1 MPQTPIIEIRHPD
14 FAAIAGQ
21 GDIFEYLKHL
31 DGQVARKVENRETIR
46 FELNHSA
53 YYRKFHQGVGW
64 REIIKNWVRLRAPI
78 LGAAN
83 EWHALNKLRDIGV
96 DSLEAVA
103 YGIRGKN
110 PARLESF
117 LVTKELSGT
126 IKLHE
131 LLQNRDRYL
140 QLSYAK
146 RKSITQRVAE
156 IAKAMH
162 SAGINHRD
170 FYFCHF
176 LIDEKSLEEG
186 SPIKIHLVD
195 LHRAQIRKK
204 VPTRWQVKDIASL
217 HFSSLDLGVSSKE
230 YLRFLS
236 LYFDQPLR
244 PLLASRL
251 LNRISTR
258 SQKLYE
264 REQRLRAR
272 GLRP

>member
-64 REIIKNWVRLRAPI
+64 QEIIKNWIRLRAPI

-83 EWHALNKLRDIGV
+83 EWHALNKLHDIGV

-103 YGIRGKN
+103 YGVRGKN

-162 SAGINHRD
+162 GAGINHRD